1 MNVCHCGT
9 SSFFYRKKKQQN
21 KCVCSF
27 IPRFQSFFL
36 LSIFVCLF
44 PLETTSR
51 GRKNNEKKRMQTLKI
66 VKTMVK
72 TCCGEKYCLVSKKW
86 KIKLFQF
93 ILFAEMYKKKDFF
106 FCSAHVCGPFIV
118 LTFCHWLVWSLLW
131 LAMGTVVCLQWLHQQ
146 PSALNKCYLRT
157 FCLLCL
163 SYFI

>member
-1 MNVCHCGT
+1 MFVTVEPRPFFIEKKNNRTNASVRSFLGFSHFSYCLFLFVCSLWRQPLGEGKIM
-9 SSFFYRKKKQQN
+9 RKKEWKHWKLWKQWSKLVVVRN
-21 KCVCSF
+21 IVWLVKSEK
-27 IPRFQSFFL
+27 
-36 LSIFVCLF
+36 LSCFNLSCLQRC
-44 PLETTSR
+44 T
-51 GRKNNEKKRMQTLKI
+51 
-66 VKTMVK
+66 
-72 TCCGEKYCLVSKKW
+72 
-86 KIKLFQF
+86 
-93 ILFAEMYKKKDFF
+93 KKKIFF